1 MKKFLLPS
9 IFILL
14 FSCND
19 EENFITNE
27 TESNVSHN
35 NMNRRHNPPPRI
47 VYRAVGV
54 GESPDEIRNGIVAH
68 GVDASRPGI
77 LPDISLLNHVR
88 GSSTGNTQD
97 NSGYVATTE
106 IITDAINRIANRYGG
121 NGYIYAIRPS
131 ANFIDVDGTLLH
143 YNPYPQER
151 EWAALGRIQFQQII
165 GWHRID
171 FGRMGPFERNPE
183 YDARF
188 DLTNAGGVQPQ
199 LAGFPEGDPAWCQFP
214 WNAFSIGGGG
224 SWRRSHMN
232 QNKSNDQCSP
242 QRTNQQY
249 AEEYYNL
256 YKNEFL
262 YNKKYIGAAVNFDI
276 YNSAQTSILF
286 NGKNFIIDD
295 NPTKK
300 LIDSPIGFPSTLGK
314 NGLNWSD
321 IDAAASSS
329 SGGKMWIFKG
339 SQCVKIDT
347 KYKNGWFPKYYEG
360 LKPIVEEFK
369 MLAPYPKFSKDI
381 DAAFV
386 VAQKDYFL
394 YFFIKSNEIMIHSDS
409 NIPDALKRPFRN
421 GPITLQTFFNLM
433 GSPVDRSEYFVADID
448 AATESSNGYNGK
460 KAIITLFKNNRYLE
474 ISFDIGSDNILRGDF
489 TDRGFLSEHDK
500 YKKALAL

>member
-19 EENFITNE
+19 EEIFITNE
-27 TESNVSHN
+27 VENTTSYNK
-35 NMNRRHNPPPRI
+35 MNRGTNPFPRI
-47 VYRAVGV
+47 VYRAVGL
-54 GESPDEIRNGIVAH
+54 GESPEEIRNGFVAH

-77 LPDISLLNHVR
+77 IPDISLLNHVR
-88 GSSTGNTQD
+88 GTNTGNTQD

-131 ANFIDVDGTLLH
+131 ANFIDVNGTLLH

-165 GWHRID
+165 GWHRIE
-171 FGRMGPFERNPE
+171 FGRMGTFERNPE
-183 YDARF
+183 YDTRF

-199 LAGFPEGDPAWCQFP
+199 LAGFPENDPAWCQFP
-214 WNAFSIGGGG
+214 WIDFAVTGS
-224 SWRRSHMN
+224 SWRKSYT
-232 QNKSNDQCSP
+232 NKNSNQCSP
-242 QRTNQQY
+242 QKTNQQY
-249 AEEYYNL
+249 GEEYYKL

-262 YNKKYIGAAVNFDI
+262 NNKKYIGAAVNFDI
-276 YNSAQTSILF
+276 YNPAQTSILF

-300 LIDSPIGFPSTLGK
+300 LIDEPVGFSSTLGEK
-314 NGLNWSD
+314 GLNWNN
-321 IDAAASSS
+321 IDAAAPSSA
-329 SGGKMWIFKG
+329 GGKMWIFKG
-339 SQCVKIDT
+339 NQCVRIDT
-347 KYKNGWFPKYYEG
+347 QYKNGWYAQYYEG
-360 LKPIVEEFK
+360 LKPIVEEFN

-386 VAQKDYFL
+386 VAKKNYFL
-394 YFFIKSNEIMIHSDS
+394 YFFIKGNEIMIHSD
-409 NIPDALKRPFRN
+409 NPIPDALKRPFRN
-421 GPITLQTFFNLM
+421 GPITLHDFFYFM
-433 GSPVDRSEYFVADID
+433 GSPVDRSEYFIADID
-448 AATESSNGYNGK
+448 AATESSNGYSGK
-460 KAIITLFKNNRYLE
+460 KARITLFKNNRFLE
-474 ISFDIGSDNILRGDF
+474 ISFDIGNNNILRGDF

-500 YKKALAL
+500 YKKALVL